1 MRPRDIP
8 LSPPWWVEH
17 VAAEKYSAS
26 YPYPPYQATNIT
38 SSHLQSVS
46 AFYSDGGTIALMD
59 GTQTPDNQP
68 ANGGHMQLGATIAPS
83 AATPS
88 GQPAPPAPELPVV
101 KGAVPDATPAPR
113 PVAEPV
119 AASQAPS
126 PQPEPI
132 PTPASSP
139 EKSFT
144 AGSLAMNTYDNE
156 ADDSN
161 EPLPLAAGSMSW
173 TASEFIAHQ
182 KSARWYG
189 ALLGGAASVAL
200 IVWLL
205 TKDLFSAIVVLV
217 AVGILAGYAS
227 RQPRELQYA
236 IDDTGVTVGPKQY
249 PFRNFRSFSV
259 VHDGG
264 PFSSIEFMPLKRF
277 ALPLTIYY
285 DPEDEAKI
293 AEAISTRV
301 PYEQRQRDAIDALM
315 HRIRF

>member
-1 MRPRDIP
+1 
-8 LSPPWWVEH
+8 
-17 VAAEKYSAS
+17 
-26 YPYPPYQATNIT
+26 
-38 SSHLQSVS
+38 
-46 AFYSDGGTIALMD
+46 MD
-59 GTQTPDNQP
+59 GTQTPDNRPADGGQLQP
-68 ANGGHMQLGATIAPS
+68 GATITPGAAASSEAP
-83 AATPS
+83 A
-88 GQPAPPAPELPVV
+88 QQAPELPAVQE
-101 KGAVPDATPAPR
+101 AVPLATPAPQPASA
-113 PVAEPV
+113 PVE
-119 AASQAPS
+119 APQPITS
-126 PQPEPI
+126 QPEP
-132 PTPASSP
+132 PTPAAAGLPASP
-139 EKSFT
+139 AENSFT
-144 AGSLAMNTYDNE
+144 AGSLAMNTY
-156 ADDSN
+156 ADDPYESV
-161 EPLPLAAGSMSW
+161 EDLDGVGTVGW

-182 KSARWYG
+182 KSASWYA
-189 ALLGGAASVAL
+189 ALFGVAVLVAAA
-200 IVWLL
+200 VWLV

-236 IDDTGVTVGPKQY
+236 IDDTGVTVGPKHY
-249 PFRNFRSFSV
+249 SFKNFRSFSV